1 MTEPSITQQ
10 LAEWAVGA
18 RYEDLPEVSA
28 ERVKE
33 RVIDSFAVQLGG
45 MSVSTGEVMARWVRE
60 QGARPDSSIV
70 GGGFKTTPHLA
81 ALLNATTGHALEYDD
96 VGGGGGM
103 HPANPLTAATL
114 AMGEKCGSSGR
125 EMVLA
130 WMVGWEIIRQT
141 CKPCTAG
148 GRNTLMDF
156 GWFNQGF
163 QSALG
168 IAAACGVLMGFDER
182 QVRLAFGNAATGM
195 SGMMKNRASDSK
207 GIVAGNGAMHGV
219 MAAELVAAGFTANDH
234 VLDGDDGVLRM
245 LARDIGDPMTALD
258 GLGTWDLALNGSTI
272 KRYASCAA
280 GHWAQDALQQ
290 ALAARPTDPADIEA
304 IEVHQPGFLMDSLP
318 FDLPQT
324 GLQGKYSVQYDVVA
338 IALDGEA
345 GMYQYTD
352 EKVLRPEAQDLMQR
366 VTVVPVEIDRAR
378 PQLAARVVV
387 KLRNGDEFEETVA
400 EHIGR
405 PANPLSHEQLE
416 TKFHECAAQILDEG
430 QRKTALDLCWGLET
444 LEQVSV
450 LADAVRA
457 DA

>member
-1 MTEPSITQQ
+1 
-10 LAEWAVGA
+10 
-18 RYEDLPEVSA
+18 
-28 ERVKE
+28 
-33 RVIDSFAVQLGG
+33 
-45 MSVSTGEVMARWVRE
+45 
-60 QGARPDSSIV
+60 
-70 GGGFKTTPHLA
+70 
-81 ALLNATTGHALEYDD
+81 
-96 VGGGGGM
+96 M

>member
-1 MTEPSITQQ
+1 
-10 LAEWAVGA
+10 
-18 RYEDLPEVSA
+18 
-28 ERVKE
+28 
-33 RVIDSFAVQLGG
+33 
-45 MSVSTGEVMARWVRE
+45 
-60 QGARPDSSIV
+60 
-70 GGGFKTTPHLA
+70 
-81 ALLNATTGHALEYDD
+81 
-96 VGGGGGM
+96 
-103 HPANPLTAATL
+103 
-114 AMGEKCGSSGR
+114 
-125 EMVLA
+125 
-130 WMVGWEIIRQT
+130 
-141 CKPCTAG
+141 
-148 GRNTLMDF
+148 
-156 GWFNQGF
+156 
-163 QSALG
+163 
-168 IAAACGVLMGFDER
+168 
-182 QVRLAFGNAATGM
+182 
-195 SGMMKNRASDSK
+195 
-207 GIVAGNGAMHGV
+207 
-219 MAAELVAAGFTANDH
+219 
-234 VLDGDDGVLRM
+234 
-245 LARDIGDPMTALD
+245 
-258 GLGTWDLALNGSTI
+258 
-272 KRYASCAA
+272 
-280 GHWAQDALQQ
+280 
-290 ALAARPTDPADIEA
+290 
-304 IEVHQPGFLMDSLP
+304 MDSLP

-416 TKFHECAAQILDEG
+416 AKFHECAAQILDEG